1 MKQDKA
7 NDPMLVEP
15 YNANAMR
22 IARVE
27 QLAELYR
34 QYEGLEVNV
43 MELPEASIELFR
55 ENYARGVR

>member
-1 MKQDKA
+1 MKQYKA

-15 YNANAMR
+15 YNANEMR
-22 IARVE
+22 MARVE

-34 QYEGLEVNV
+34 RYEGQEINV

-55 ENYARGVR
+55 EQYKG